1 MPTTSP
7 QDPYAVY
14 RGTGEV
20 RALHRFDVQTLEDY
34 LCDRLAGF
42 ERPLSVRQFNGG
54 QSNPTYSLGSPA
66 GNWVLRRKPPG
77 ELLPSAHAVDR
88 EYRVI
93 AALGLVGYPVPR
105 ADLLCEDESI
115 VGTAFYVMEQ
125 VEGRVLWDPLLPD
138 QRPDERRAI
147 YNSLIDA
154 MAELHQADYEAI
166 GLGDFGRPGN
176 YFAAIGLGDF
186 GRPGNYFARQ
196 INRWSKQYVAS
207 ETENVPEMNRL
218 MEWLPANVPEDDSV
232 SLVHGDFKLDNTI
245 VHPTEPRVIAVLD
258 WELST
263 LGHPLGDLTYMLSS
277 RQLSQSPF
285 AGLSDDN
292 LMALGIPTDREFVE
306 RYSKTTR
313 RSFDDGLDFY
323 IAYNLFRT
331 AAIYQGIL
339 GRVRDGT
346 AASANVTGTGDVRPI
361 ALRAMDFA
369 RKLGA

>member
-1 MPTTSP
+1 MTATP

-20 RALHRFDVQTLEDY
+20 RESHRFDLQTLEDY
-34 LCDRLAGF
+34 LCDHLAGF

-77 ELLPSAHAVDR
+77 KLLPSAHAVDR

-93 AALGLVGYPVPR
+93 AALGAVGYPVPR

-115 VGTAFYVMEQ
+115 VGTAFYIMQQ

-138 QRPDERRAI
+138 QTPDERRAI
-147 YNSLIDA
+147 YDSLIDA
-154 MAELHQADYEAI
+154 MAELHQVDYESI
-166 GLGDFGRPGN
+166 GLE
-176 YFAAIGLGDF
+176 DF

-196 INRWSKQYVAS
+196 IKRWSKQYLAS
-207 ETENVPEMNRL
+207 ETEDVPEMNRL
-218 MEWLPANVPEDDSV
+218 MEWLPQNVPEDDSV

-245 VHPTEPRVIAVLD
+245 VHPTEPRIIAVLD

-285 AGLSDDN
+285 AGLAN
-292 LMALGIPTDREFVE
+292 GELMALGIPTEQEFVE
-306 RYSKTTR
+306 RYFEISR
-313 RSFDDGLDFY
+313 RSLDDGLDFY

-346 AASANVTGTGDVRPI
+346 AASANVSGTGDVRPI
-361 ALRAMDFA
+361 ARRAMDFA
-369 RKLGA
+369 KKLGA